1 MSITIIGGT
10 GPQGKGLA
18 KRFALSGYKVILG
31 SRNRERAQEAS
42 SELNSALPE
51 KFRNISGFDNKTAIS
66 KSNEF
71 IILSVPWEGHN
82 QTLEEIKD
90 ILKGKI
96 LIDIVVL
103 CIK

>member
-31 SRNRERAQEAS
+31 SRNRERAEEVS
-42 SELNSALPE
+42 SELNSSLPE
-51 KFRNISGFDNKTAIS
+51 NFRNISGFDNKTAIS

-90 ILKGKI
+90 ILKR
-96 LIDIVVL
+96 
-103 CIK
+103 